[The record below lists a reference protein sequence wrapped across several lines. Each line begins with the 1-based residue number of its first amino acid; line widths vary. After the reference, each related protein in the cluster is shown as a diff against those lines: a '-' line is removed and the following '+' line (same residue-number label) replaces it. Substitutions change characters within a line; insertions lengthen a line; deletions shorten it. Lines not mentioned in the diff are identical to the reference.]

1 MSRDRPTRRWAQ
13 YSRYAIS
20 IAAFFVIWQIIGASG
35 DLFAITPPTEVIPEM
50 WEQIVHGDLLTATL
64 GTLSTA
70 GIGLL
75 IAIVVGI
82 PIGILTG
89 MSVRAAWFFDPL
101 LNGAYAAPITI
112 LLPVIGLY
120 LGLGLQAKV
129 FIVFL
134 FCVFVIAINT
144 ASGVRSVSPS
154 MRELGRAFGVPRR
167 QIVTKIVIRG
177 ASPEILTGL
186 RISVSRA
193 VQGAV
198 LADLLLQADDLG
210 LYLSTAGS
218 SFEISKLL
226 GGIFLITIVAVG
238 LMAAARVLESY
249 LLRWKAG
256 S

>member
-1 MSRDRPTRRWAQ
+1 
-13 YSRYAIS
+13 
-20 IAAFFVIWQIIGASG
+20 
-35 DLFAITPPTEVIPEM
+35 
-50 WEQIVHGDLLTATL
+50 
-64 GTLSTA
+64 
-70 GIGLL
+70 
-75 IAIVVGI
+75 
-82 PIGILTG
+82 

-112 LLPVIGLY
+112 MLPVIGLY

-154 MRELGRAFGVPRR
+154 MRELGTGVRRAAR

-226 GGIFLITIVAVG
+226 ARHLPDHDRRRRPDGGGPGARDL
-238 LMAAARVLESY
+238 AAALEGGVL
-249 LLRWKAG
+249 A
-256 S
+256 